1 MAAPVSVLT
10 TEWAVDEDTPG
21 SLASRTDEEREEA
34 AAEEGNSACAIVA
47 IELILGKQIEE
58 AAQVEEEESGHA
70 VALRASEV
78 GEAEG
83 LYETDWVAKV
93 EAEVEYTV
101 VVVP

>member
-1 MAAPVSVLT
+1 M
-10 TEWAVDEDTPG
+10 EWVVDEDTPG
-21 SLASRTDEEREEA
+21 SLVSRTDEEREEE
-34 AAEEGNSACAIVA
+34 AAEGGSSACAILA
-47 IELILGKQIEE
+47 IDLTLGRQIEE

-83 LYETDWVAKV
+83 LYETGFVAIA